1 MPNRGFIY
9 LFCPLTKSWSNI
21 ESLFNNLRRN
31 DQYTMNILVCEDNI
45 MTLRAI
51 EFSLRKAGYNVFKA
65 ENGHQGI
72 EILGEEEIDL
82 VITDINMPYTKG
94 LELIRH
100 VNTQLEVKIPVIV
113 ISGITNVETRAHAM
127 ELGAEGY
134 LTKPFDPKVMLD
146 LVKSFSEMN

>member
-1 MPNRGFIY
+1 
-9 LFCPLTKSWSNI
+9 
-21 ESLFNNLRRN
+21 
-31 DQYTMNILVCEDNI
+31 MNILVCEDNI

-72 EILGEEEIDL
+72 EILGVEEIDL